1 MQLSLLKDSVLYTC
15 VLPEKKKGQYWVTQ
29 LNAHGDEEQVISVEG
44 MDGRWV
50 LKSNRN
56 AAILD
61 SGQDKIKELV
71 LEPQAIYHIHL
82 RKTDETVVLYTDPI
96 TEDRKL
102 FRKFRLPSAGRFK
115 IGRVE
120 GCDIQY
126 GNKYASSLHAELHV
140 TPAGMTIQDCGS
152 SNGTFVN
159 GIKINAKAVAPS
171 DVISI
176 VGLKLI
182 IGNGYIALNNPDGQ
196 VRYKQELLVPFVKP
210 AAPLASDDDEPEQQ
224 EVRLFY
230 RSPRFKREIDRPEL
244 TIDAPPA
251 LGNQDPMPLVLLLGP
266 SLTMGMA
273 SAFTGLV
280 AVQNVLGSGGS
291 MMKAMPMIVM
301 SSSMLLG
308 TIFWPI
314 MSRKY
319 EDRKRKQREKTRK
332 LKYMNY
338 LEGIRKEIAAESD
351 KQSSILH
358 ENHVTLDQ
366 CMNRI
371 KTRERNLWERTRR
384 QNDFLKVRLG
394 LGTLPLSIEVKHPP
408 KRFSMDDDSLQDEL
422 NQLAVE
428 PKLLH
433 QVPVSFSLI
442 DHWVS
447 GMIGNREEV
456 AAFVKGLI
464 FQLTALHSYDELK
477 LVFIFDRKE
486 YDMWE
491 FVKWLPHVWNEDKS
505 VRFLATTVNEVKE
518 LSAFLEREMASR
530 DQLREEELRD
540 VSPYYL
546 IIALDKHLALK
557 AEALSQLL
565 KQKKNIG
572 ISLINVYEELMQ
584 LPKECSWVIDF
595 QGGTAKIYDKNDT
608 SAHTQSF
615 MPDRCA
621 PGGEMELAV
630 ALANIELDS
639 AETAYTL
646 PQTLTFLE
654 MFGVGKIEH
663 LNALTRWKENDPTL
677 SLQTP
682 IGVDPGGEWF
692 FLDLHEKFHGP
703 HGLIAGMTGSGKSEF
718 IMTFILS
725 LAVNYHPHEVAFIL
739 IDYKGGGMANAFLDL
754 PHLAGTI
761 TNLDGASVK
770 RSLIS
775 IQSEL
780 KRRQAIFSETSKR
793 LTISNMDIY
802 KYQKL
807 FREGR
812 VDEPLQHLFIISDEF
827 AELKTQQPEF
837 MTQLV
842 SAARIGRSL
851 GVHLILATQK
861 PSGVVDD
868 QIWSNSRFRICLK
881 VQEKADSMD
890 MIKRPDA
897 ANLSVTGRYYVQ
909 VGFNELFALGQS
921 GWAGAPYEPSDRAE
935 RKKEAQIAVVDNL
948 GRVLKQVKADN
959 RRIVRNPPK
968 QIDEINCYL
977 KSIADEEH
985 IKVRPMWLEP
995 IPGLIHLAGLRAKY
1009 GQAMKGRYELDPI
1022 VGEVDNPASQSQHV
1036 MRFPLSRE
1044 GNAVIY
1050 GAAGSGKTTF
1060 VTTLMHSLMTEH
1072 TPDEVNIYALDF
1084 ASETLRAF
1092 AKAPHVG
1099 DVLLAHEAEK
1109 VANLFKMLQKELV
1122 VRKKRFA
1129 DYGGDY
1135 HSYVQ
1140 SSPQG
1145 AAAIVVIIHN
1155 FSAFAETFGELED
1168 TMAFLSREGLK
1179 YGVYFVLTAL
1189 NTGAVR
1195 YRILQN
1201 FKQLYVLQ
1209 LNDPSDYSSVL
1220 GNVEGLF
1227 PSKFKGRGIF
1237 KTDSVYEFQTAH
1249 VHEQPERVF
1258 EAVRTFSSDCAAQ
1271 WSGSP
1276 APRIPILPDRVDTE
1290 YLMNEL
1296 KRSEAALPVG
1306 IEKASLQISSC
1317 DFEQSYVHVV
1327 MSQAAEKSSFLQGL
1341 SEAFAA
1347 RNRASV
1353 LVLDPDNRFNKD
1365 EDAAYRRVVRPDD
1378 LEASVVELFSTLV
1391 TRNNAYKDAIAGGQP
1406 APEFEKQVCIV
1417 QSLTSLL
1424 SSLSDDGR
1432 DKLKVLLEKGEAAY
1446 QVVFILADTVSG
1458 FSSVSFEAW
1467 FKSKVSTNDGIW
1479 VGNGIADQ
1487 YQLRLAKTSSEL
1499 YQELAPGFGYVVRK
1513 GQPVLTKLLV
1523 SVTDQTEV
1531 GEDG

>member
-29 LNAHGDEEQVISVEG
+29 MNAQGNEEKVISVEG
-44 MDGRWV
+44 VDGQWL
-50 LKSNRN
+50 LKSNRH
-56 AAILD
+56 ATILD
-61 SGQDKIKELV
+61 GGQEKIKELV

-82 RKTDETVVLYTDPI
+82 PKSNETVVLYTDPI

-102 FRKFRLPSAGRFK
+102 FRKLRVPASGRFK

-120 GCDIQY
+120 GSDIQY
-126 GNKYASSLHAELHV
+126 ANKYASSLHAELHI
-140 TPAGMTIQDCGS
+140 TPTGMSIQDCGS

-159 GIKINAKAVAPS
+159 GMKISARALVPG
-171 DVISI
+171 DMVSI

-196 VRYKQELLVPFVKP
+196 AHCKPGLFQPFIKP
-210 AAPLASDDDEPEQQ
+210 TPPQISDDDEPDQA

-230 RSPRFKREIDRPEL
+230 RSPRFKREIERPEL
-244 TIDAPPA
+244 TVDPPPA
-251 LGNQDPMPLVLLLGP
+251 IGNQDPMPLLLLLGP

-273 SAFTGLV
+273 SAFTGLI

-291 MMKAMPMIVM
+291 MMRAMPMIVM

-314 MSRKY
+314 MSRRY

-332 LKYMNY
+332 LKYMKY
-338 LEGIRKEIAAESD
+338 LEDVRKEIVLEAER
-351 KQSSILH
+351 QSGILH
-358 ENHVTLDQ
+358 ENHVTLEQ
-366 CMNRI
+366 CVTRI

-394 LGTLPLSIEVKHPP
+394 LGTLPLSIEVKYPP
-408 KRFSMDDDSLQDEL
+408 KRFSMEDDSLQDEL
-422 NQLAVE
+422 NQFAVE

-433 QVPVSFSLI
+433 QVPISFSLI

-447 GMIGNREEV
+447 GIIGDREEV
-456 AAFVKGLI
+456 ADFVKGLM

-477 LVFIFDRKE
+477 LVFIYDRREQDK
-486 YDMWE
+486 WE
-491 FVKWLPHVWNEDKS
+491 FVKWLPHVWSQDKS
-505 VRFLATTVNEVKE
+505 LRFLATTANEVKE
-518 LSAFLEREMASR
+518 LSAFLEKEMSNR
-530 DQLREEELRD
+530 DQQREEELKD

-546 IIALDKHLALK
+546 IVALDKPLALK
-557 AEALSQLL
+557 ADALNNLL
-565 KQKKNIG
+565 QQKKNIG
-572 ISLINVYEELMQ
+572 FSLINVYEELMH

-595 QGGTAKIYDKNDT
+595 QGGSAQIYDKNDT
-608 SAHTQSF
+608 SAHTQTF
-615 MPDRCA
+615 LPDRCA
-621 PGGEMELAV
+621 LGSEMELAV
-630 ALANIELDS
+630 TLANIELDS
-639 AETAYTL
+639 SETAYAL

-663 LNALTRWKENDPTL
+663 LNAFTRWKENDPTL

-807 FREGR
+807 FREDQ
-812 VDEPLQHLFIISDEF
+812 VEEPLQHLFIISDEF

-897 ANLSVTGRYYVQ
+897 ASLSVTGRYYVQ

-921 GWAGAPYEPSDRAE
+921 GWAGAPYEPSERAE
-935 RKKEAQIAVVDNL
+935 RRTEAQIAVVDNL

-959 RRIVRNPPK
+959 RRAVHNPPK
-968 QIDEINCYL
+968 QIDEINRYL
-977 KSIADEEH
+977 RGIADEER
-985 IKVRPMWLEP
+985 IKVRPLWLEP
-995 IPGLIHLAGLRAKY
+995 IPALIHLEGLRAKY
-1009 GQAMKGRYELDPI
+1009 GHAATQRYYLEPI

-1060 VTTLMHSLMTEH
+1060 ITTLMYALMAEH
-1072 TPDEVNIYALDF
+1072 TPAEVNMYALDF

-1099 DVLLAHEAEK
+1099 DVLLAHETEK
-1109 VANLFKMLQKELV
+1109 VVNLFKMLQKELII
-1122 VRKKRFA
+1122 RKKRFA

-1140 SSPQG
+1140 SAPQG
-1145 AAAIVVIIHN
+1145 VAAIVVIIHN
-1155 FSAFAETFGELED
+1155 FSAFTETYGELED
-1168 TMAFLSREGLK
+1168 AMSFLSREGLK

-1201 FKQLYVLQ
+1201 FKQFYVLQ
-1209 LNDPSDYSSVL
+1209 LNDTSDYSSVL

-1227 PSKFKGRGIF
+1227 PSKYKGRGIF
-1237 KTDSVYEFQTAH
+1237 KTDSVYEFQVAH

-1258 EAVRTFSSDCAAQ
+1258 EAVRTRSSHDAAQ
-1271 WSGSP
+1271 WTGQP
-1276 APRIPILPDRVDTE
+1276 APRIPILPDRVDRDF
-1290 YLMNEL
+1290 LMNEL
-1296 KRSEAALPVG
+1296 QSHTAEVPIGV
-1306 IEKASLQISSC
+1306 EKLSLQVSSI
-1317 DFEQSYVHVV
+1317 DFEQSYVHTV
-1327 MSQAAEKSSFLQGL
+1327 MSQNTEKSSFLQGL
-1341 SEAFAA
+1341 SEAFAIKG
-1347 RNRASV
+1347 RAKV
-1353 LVLDPDNRFNKD
+1353 LVIDPDNRFTA
-1365 EDAAYRRVVRPDD
+1365 DAAATYRRVVKPAE
-1378 LEASVVELFSTLV
+1378 LEQSVVELFNTLV
-1391 TRNNAYKDAIAGGQP
+1391 TRNNAYKDALAGGQP
-1406 APEFEKQVCIV
+1406 APVFQKLVCIV
-1417 QSLTSLL
+1417 QSLTALL
-1424 SSLSDDGR
+1424 SSLSEDAK
-1432 DKLKVLLEKGEAAY
+1432 DKFKVLLEKGDTAY
-1446 QVVFILADTVSG
+1446 EVVFILADTASG
-1458 FSSVSFEAW
+1458 FSSVSFETW
-1467 FKSKVSTNDGIW
+1467 FKSQVSTNDGIW

-1513 GQPVLTKLLV
+1513 GQPTLTKLLM
-1523 SVTDQTEV
+1523 SVTHMTEV